1 MKPTEQLKAEHEGIK
16 LMLKILDKVCN
27 KFKSTQEVN
36 QEHFTK
42 MLEFLKIFIDK
53 CHHGKE
59 EDLLF
64 PAMEE
69 AGIPKES
76 GVITY
81 TLAEHQTGRGYIKGI
96 SEAFDKY
103 KKGDH
108 KASPKIIENVKS
120 YIGLLIPH
128 IEKENNMLFPK
139 ADKVLSER
147 KQEELAEAFEKLEV
161 ERIGL
166 GKHEEFH
173 KLLDQLKK
181 IYLD

>member
-16 LMLKILDKVCN
+16 LMLKILHKVCN
-27 KFKSTQEVN
+27 KLKSTQEVN

-42 MLEFLKIFIDK
+42 MLEFLKIFVDK

-103 KKGDH
+103 KQGDH
-108 KASPKIIENVKS
+108 KASPKIIENVES

-147 KQEELAEAFEKLEV
+147 KQEELVEAFEKLEV

-173 KLLDQLKK
+173 KLLDQFKT